1 MVIDS
6 SAVVA
11 ILFREPEAE
20 WFEAA
25 ILSDSMRYMS
35 AASLVES
42 SIVLD
47 GHLGEKASAKLDD
60 FVLRVGIEIVPV
72 SVEQAEVARHAF
84 RQYGKGRHKAGLNF
98 GDCFSYALA
107 KVSGET
113 LLYKGNDFA
122 LTDLAATSPPP
133 SPQNK

>member
-35 AASLVES
+35 AASLVEI

-47 GHLGEKASAKLDD
+47 RRMGERVSAKLDG
-60 FVLRVGIEIVPV
+60 FVLQTGIEIVPV
-72 SVEQAEVARHAF
+72 SLEQAEAAREAF
-84 RQYGKGRHKAGLNF
+84 RKYGRGRHKAGLNF

-107 KVSGET
+107 KVSGEP

-122 LTDLAATSPPP
+122 LTDLAVISLPP
-133 SPQNK
+133 SPQST

>member
-1 MVIDS
+1 
-6 SAVVA
+6 
-11 ILFREPEAE
+11 
-20 WFEAA
+20 
-25 ILSDSMRYMS
+25 MRYMS

-72 SVEQAEVARHAF
+72 SVEQAGVARHAF

-107 KVSGET
+107 KVSDET

>member
-6 SAVVA
+6 SALVA
-11 ILFREPEAE
+11 IVFDEPEAAQ
-20 WFEAA
+20 FRKAVSRAGIRIIPVASVLEAT
-25 ILSDSMRYMS
+25 MV
-35 AASLVES
+35 VEGRRGDQKGKE
-42 SIVLD
+42 LD
-47 GHLGEKASAKLDD
+47 RALLEGDIKVIPVTIEQLG
-60 FVLRVGIEIVPV
+60 
-72 SVEQAEVARHAF
+72 VARNAF

-122 LTDLAATSPPP
+122 LTDLAVTSPPP
-133 SPQNK
+133 SPQNT